1 MQIQP
6 CHRNF
11 KMPEY
16 GSVDAAAFDLF
27 MPESGSCNSE
37 RTTIVSLGF
46 KAAVPEGCMAILVPR
61 SGVGFKHGV
70 ELNNT
75 VGVIDA
81 DYRGEWFAALRLKP
95 NVNQQQLSWE
105 VGDRLLQVAIVPIR
119 RVNLQPVTELP
130 ITDRNEG
137 GLGSTGK

>member
-6 CHRNF
+6 LHPDFR
-11 KMPEY
+11 MPEY
-16 GSVDAAAFDLF
+16 GSTDAAAFDLF
-27 MPESGSCNSE
+27 MPAAGSCHDDHV
-37 RTTIVSLGF
+37 TCVALGF
-46 KAAVPEGCMAILVPR
+46 KAAVPAGHVALLVPR

-95 NVNQQQLSWE
+95 CKGHHLQWE
-105 VGDRLLQVAIVPIR
+105 AGDRLLQVMIVPVT
-119 RVNLQPVTELP
+119 RVILDRVSELSV
-130 ITDRNEG
+130 TDRNEG

>member
-95 NVNQQQLSWE
+95 CKGHHLQWE
-105 VGDRLLQVAIVPIR
+105 AGDRLLQVMIVPVT
-119 RVNLQPVTELP
+119 RVILDRVSELSV
-130 ITDRNEG
+130 TDRNEG